1 VRTLSILD
9 PTSLLGR
16 EVAKSIA
23 RTFPEVPRRLFH
35 TGAEPEQVLAEIAGE
50 AVLVAPLLDPD
61 ALDGST
67 AVVVTSRPP
76 PEVAERL
83 LAWMRANPAVVLVD
97 CTQPG
102 VSGDEA
108 ACVLNAPPFMRRG
121 LPWYHLPDPA
131 LAAPA
136 RWVAAL
142 WPLAPEALHLTV
154 VCPASEFGAE
164 ALEELAAQGAARL
177 SGRPTRTP
185 VHLPAVLAFDL
196 VPAMGERLAT
206 LDSQLGELFPTLER
220 RLHVIDA
227 GVFHGHLTTLQLS
240 CGKQVTLEKVR
251 SLLRATPGL
260 RLGRRHETVTARG
273 TAEGVE
279 MVCGEVR
286 VQGSWVGAWLLAD
299 GLRVGGA
306 AAVVELLSSITAS

>member
-1 VRTLSILD
+1 MLTLSILD
-9 PTSLLGR
+9 PTSLLGH
-16 EVAKSIA
+16 EAAESIA
-23 RTFPEVPRRLFH
+23 RTFPEVRRRLFH
-35 TGAEPEQVLAEIAGE
+35 TGADPEHVIGEIAGE
-50 AVLVAPLLDPD
+50 AVLVAPLLDPEE
-61 ALDGST
+61 LEGST
-67 AVVVTSRPP
+67 AVVVTSRPAP
-76 PEVAERL
+76 DVAERL
-83 LAWMRANPAVVLVD
+83 LAWMRANPAVALVD

-102 VSGDEA
+102 MGGGEA
-108 ACVLNAPPFMRRG
+108 ACVLNAPHRGRRG

-136 RWVAAL
+136 RWLSAL

-154 VCPASEFGAE
+154 ICPASEFGAG

-185 VHLPAVLAFDL
+185 EHLPAVLAFDL
-196 VPAMGERLAT
+196 APAVGERLAT

-220 RLHVIDA
+220 WLHVIDA
-227 GVFHGHLTTLQLS
+227 GVFHGHLATLQVR
-240 CGKQVTLEKVR
+240 CAKPAPLEKVR

-273 TAEGVE
+273 TVEGVE
-279 MVCGEVR
+279 MICGELR
-286 VQGSWVGAWLLAD
+286 VQGPWVGAWLLAD